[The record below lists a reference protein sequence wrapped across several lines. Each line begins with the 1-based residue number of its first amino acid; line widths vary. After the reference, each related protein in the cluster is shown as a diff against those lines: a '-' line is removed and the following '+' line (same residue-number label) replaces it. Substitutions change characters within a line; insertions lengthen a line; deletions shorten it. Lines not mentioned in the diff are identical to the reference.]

1 MACKCKE
8 AKQLEERLGIE
19 EKQGG
24 VLYILKAA
32 ATRIAVTLAIPV
44 TMFLVMLVV
53 TLNYLF
59 TGRLELTLPKG
70 IFKAVKDNID
80 GEKLQGKDERQP

>member
-8 AKQLEERLGIE
+8 AKKLEEKLGIE

-24 VLYILKAA
+24 FSYILKAI

-44 TMFLVMLVV
+44 TMFLVMFVV

-59 TGRLELTLPKG
+59 TGKLELTLPKG